1 MQPENSTPRAQS
13 SAVSFDAGLRV
24 HMQRVYNMMAI
35 GLVVTG
41 MLAYAVSSM
50 EGLREIFYA
59 NKIVYFAV
67 MLAPLGIIF
76 FGLTPTKIERM
87 KVSTVAGLYIALTAL
102 IGISLSSI
110 FLMYS
115 AESITRVFFITAGM
129 FSATSIYG
137 YTTKKNLASMGSLM
151 MMGLIGIIIASVVN
165 MFMHSSMMEFVI
177 SVIGVVVFTGM
188 TAWDTQRI
196 KETYSA
202 AIGHESVTKMA
213 IMGALSLYLDFIN
226 LFMML
231 LRLFGGSR
239 D

>member
-1 MQPENSTPRAQS
+1 METDRYSNTQTRTEI
-13 SAVSFDAGLRV
+13 FDAGLRT

-41 MLAYAVSSM
+41 VLAYAVSSTPA
-50 EGLREIFYA
+50 LAALFLS
-59 NKIVYFAV
+59 NQIVFLIVAF
-67 MLAPLGIIF
+67 APLGIMF
-76 FGLTPTKIERM
+76 FGLSPARVQKMSIGAVTGWYLLIT
-87 KVSTVAGLYIALTAL
+87 GL
-102 IGISLSSI
+102 IGISMSSI
-110 FLMYS
+110 FMIYS
-115 AESITRVFFITAGM
+115 TESITRVFFITAGM

-137 YTTKKNLASMGSLM
+137 YTTKKDLSAMGSLM
-151 MMGLIGIIIASVVN
+151 IMGLIGIIIASIVN
-165 MFMHSSMMEFVI
+165 IFMQSSMMEFII
-177 SVIGVVVFTGM
+177 SCVGVVVFTGL

-202 AIGHESVTKMA
+202 ADNHDSTTKLA

-231 LRLFGGSR
+231 LRLFGSR

>member
-1 MQPENSTPRAQS
+1 METEHYSKPQTRAQI
-13 SAVSFDAGLRV
+13 FDAGLRT

-41 MLAYAVSSM
+41 VLAYAVASTPALM
-50 EGLREIFYA
+50 NLFYS
-59 NKIVYFAV
+59 NQIILIAV

-76 FGLTPTKIERM
+76 FGLSPKRIQTMSVGK
-87 KVSTVAGLYIALTAL
+87 VAGLYLLLTAL

-110 FLMYS
+110 FLVYS
-115 AESITRVFFITAGM
+115 QASITRVFFITAGM
-129 FSATSIYG
+129 FSVTSVYG
-137 YTTKKNLASMGSLM
+137 YTTKKDLSGMGSLM
-151 MMGLIGIIIASVVN
+151 IMGLIGIIIASIVN
-165 MFMHSSMMEFVI
+165 FFMQSTMMEFII
-177 SVIGVVVFTGM
+177 SVIGVIVFTGL

-202 AIGHESVTKMA
+202 SDSHDSTMKMA

-239 D
+239 N